1 MNRLLESSR
10 YLIVIAVLF
19 SLLASMAA
27 FVWGAVKT
35 VATIAN
41 LIASSGKDPLAAVAF
56 IELMDAFL
64 IATGLLIF
72 ALGLYELFVHDL
84 ALPEWLTLHNLHD
97 LKARL
102 SSVIVLVMTVAFLE
116 HLVEWQD
123 PQGTLFFGIAVTVV
137 SAALIAFSKLGEKE

>member
-1 MNRLLESSR
+1 
-10 YLIVIAVLF
+10 
-19 SLLASMAA
+19 
-27 FVWGAVKT
+27 
-35 VATIAN
+35 
-41 LIASSGKDPLAAVAF
+41 VAF

-84 ALPEWLTLHNLHD
+84 TLPEWLTLHNLHD

>member
-10 YLIVIAVLF
+10 YLIVVAVLF
-19 SLLASMAA
+19 SLLAAIAA
-27 FVWGAVKT
+27 FIWGAIKT
-35 VATIAN
+35 AAVIVS

-84 ALPEWLTLHNLHD
+84 TLPEWLTLHGLHD
-97 LKARL
+97 LKVRL
-102 SSVIVLVMTVAFLE
+102 SSVVVLVMTVAFLE
-116 HLVEWQD
+116 HLVEWKD
-123 PQGTLFFGIAVTVV
+123 PQGTFLFGAAVALV
-137 SAALIAFSKLGEKE
+137 SAVLIAFSKLEEKE

>member
-41 LIASSGKDPLAAVAF
+41 LIASSGKDPLRQW
-56 IELMDAFL
+56 
-64 IATGLLIF
+64 
-72 ALGLYELFVHDL
+72 H
-84 ALPEWLTLHNLHD
+84 
-97 LKARL
+97 L
-102 SSVIVLVMTVAFLE
+102 SS
-116 HLVEWQD
+116 
-123 PQGTLFFGIAVTVV
+123 
-137 SAALIAFSKLGEKE
+137 

>member
-10 YLIVIAVLF
+10 FLILIAVF
-19 SLLASMAA
+19 SSLLAALAA
-27 FVWGAVKT
+27 FVWGAAKT
-35 VATIAN
+35 VAVIGS

-84 ALPEWLTLHNLHD
+84 VLPEWMTLHNLHD

-116 HLVEWQD
+116 HLVGWQD

-137 SAALIAFSKLGEKE
+137 SAVLIAFSKLETKE

>member
-1 MNRLLESSR
+1 MG
-10 YLIVIAVLF
+10 VLA
-19 SLLASMAA
+19 L
-27 FVWGAVKT
+27 
-35 VATIAN
+35 
-41 LIASSGKDPLAAVAF
+41 AF

-84 ALPEWLTLHNLHD
+84 VLPEWMTLHNLHD

-116 HLVEWQD
+116 HLVGWQD

-137 SAALIAFSKLGEKE
+137 SAVLIAFSKLETKE